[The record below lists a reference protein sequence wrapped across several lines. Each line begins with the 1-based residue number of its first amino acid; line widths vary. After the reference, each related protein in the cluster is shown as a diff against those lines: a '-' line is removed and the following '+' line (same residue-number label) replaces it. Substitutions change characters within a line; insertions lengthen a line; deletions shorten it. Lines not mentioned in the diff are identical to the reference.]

1 MRANLRA
8 MVVSA
13 LTALTATG
21 ALAMVVNAAPAPGRA
36 VVAGTPRSAAAGGAV
51 AAPLPPVTEHAL
63 DPATMAA
70 AQAGDATGGGQSV
83 TQTIQLSVVGGE
95 LTLADEKATVA
106 LERVPGSTRDW
117 TGTLPPVRVIDA
129 RGTHEGW
136 TVRWS
141 VTSIELTGT
150 PDANHVPAG
159 KVHLYPAQPTV
170 VAGLDEGLTAGHPG
184 PAVRPGRTLFSAEP
198 GTGGGTYEAGG
209 TITLRLPASVDA
221 SGVNVHLAFAV
232 D

>member
-1 MRANLRA
+1 MASWRA
-8 MVVSA
+8 VTGSA
-13 LTALTATG
+13 IV
-21 ALAMVVNAAPAPGRA
+21 ALAVTAGVAAGVDAAPAPDPGPA
-36 VVAGTPRSAAAGGAV
+36 QLVGTPTTLPTPVPELPAVTQHPVPADVLAAIASAP
-51 AAPLPPVTEHAL
+51 AAPQT
-63 DPATMAA
+63 
-70 AQAGDATGGGQSV
+70 V
-83 TQTIQLSVVGGE
+83 TQTIQLTITGGE
-95 LTLADEKATVA
+95 LSLVDEAATVA
-106 LERVPGSTRDW
+106 LEPVPGSTRDW

-141 VTSIELTGT
+141 VTSIELAGT
-150 PDANHVPAG
+150 ASHVPVG
-159 KVHLYPAQPTV
+159 KVHLDPAQPTV
-170 VAGLDEGLTAGHPG
+170 VAGLDEGLAAGRRR
-184 PAVRPGRTLFSAEP
+184 PAVRQGRPLFSAEP